1 MEEAI
6 FQQMATLGIY
16 PSTRFLKIKYRH
28 HSHSQ
33 NEKRLYRKDNSVN
46 NKNRTECFDDDYFPC
61 KRDNDYK
68 LKQIKNW
75 LSLLV
80 CARSR
85 DHQKGCCEPYIQSS
99 SSYAKN
105 LTNC

>member
-16 PSTRFLKIKYRH
+16 HSTRFLKIKYRH

-33 NEKRLYRKDNSVN
+33 NEKGFIERIIQLII
-46 NKNRTECFDDDYFPC
+46 KNRTECFDDDYFPC
-61 KRDNDYK
+61 KRDNDYN

-85 DHQKGCCEPYIQSS
+85 EIIEKVVV
-99 SSYAKN
+99 
-105 LTNC
+105 

>member
-16 PSTRFLKIKYRH
+16 HSTRFLKIKYRH
-28 HSHSQ
+28 HSHYQ
-33 NEKRLYRKDNSVN
+33 NEKGFIERIIQLII
-46 NKNRTECFDDDYFPC
+46 KNRTECFDDDYFPC
-61 KRDNDYK
+61 KRDNDYN

-85 DHQKGCCEPYIQSS
+85 EIIEKVVV
-99 SSYAKN
+99 
-105 LTNC
+105 